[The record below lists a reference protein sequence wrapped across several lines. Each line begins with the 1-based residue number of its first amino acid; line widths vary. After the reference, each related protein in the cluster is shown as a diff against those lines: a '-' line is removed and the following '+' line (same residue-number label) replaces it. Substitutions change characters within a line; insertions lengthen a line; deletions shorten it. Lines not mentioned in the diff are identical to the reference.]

1 MTEELTVALNWI
13 AGEWTNSGDVHE
25 SIDPATGRVIG
36 TYASGGEAAAKAG
49 IAAAQRAFAESPWKR
64 DRQLRYK
71 VLNQLADA
79 YERHTDEL
87 VDLLALENGKIKP
100 EARFE
105 VEMVPAKL
113 RYYASLTRTDYGH
126 AVEAKPG
133 TMSVVLRQAMGVAGV
148 ITPWNSPVVLMIRS
162 LAPALAAGCTTVIKM
177 PGQSAQVAHLQ
188 AKIMAEAADLP
199 VGVINLFSEADSAGS
214 RYMIAAPEIPTISFT
229 GSTNTGRSISEV
241 GSKNLKRFGLELGG
255 KTPMLVFGDA
265 DLDQTIPALQRALTV
280 FAGQFCMTGSRL
292 LVQRSV
298 ADAVRTR
305 LAERLAAVKVGPAAD
320 PSSEMGPVIDKP
332 NVERINKVVEE
343 AIAAGA
349 QVIVRGGPRT
359 DGPLAGGAFY
369 APTLLE
375 ITDSKMDIAQKETFG
390 PVLTMQVF
398 DTEQEAIAL
407 ANDSEYGLA
416 ASIWSRD
423 LDRPLRVAR
432 ELDAGTIWF
441 NDWAIIYDEMEE
453 GGFKQSGAG
462 RLNGRAALE
471 DFLEYKHITF
481 KSGLVGEQ

>member
-1 MTEELTVALNWI
+1 MTDEMTVALNWI
-13 AGEWTNSGDVHE
+13 AGEWTNSGDIHE
-25 SIDPATGRVIG
+25 SINPATGEVIG
-36 TYASGGEAAAKAG
+36 TYASGGVAAAQAS
-49 IAAAQRAFAESPWKR
+49 IAAAQRAFAETPWKR

-100 EARFE
+100 EGKFE
-105 VEMVPAKL
+105 VDMVPHKL
-113 RYYASLTRTDYGH
+113 RYYAALTRTDYGR
-126 AVEAKPG
+126 AVEAVPG
-133 TMSVVLRQAMGVAGV
+133 SISMVLRQAMGVAGV
-148 ITPWNSPVVLMIRS
+148 IAPWNSPVVLTLRS

-177 PGQSAQVAHLQ
+177 PAQSAQVGSLM

-199 VGVINLFSEADSAGS
+199 KGVINLFNEATSEGS
-214 RYMIAAPEIPTISFT
+214 RYLIAAPEIPTISFT

-241 GSKNLKRFGLELGG
+241 GAKTLKRFGLELGG
-255 KTPMLVFGDA
+255 KTPMIVFADA
-265 DLDQTIPALQRALTV
+265 DLEKAVPILQKALTV

-292 LVQRSV
+292 LVHRSV
-298 ADAVRTR
+298 ADEVRTKLAAR
-305 LAERLAAVKVGPAAD
+305 LEAVKVGPASD
-320 PSSEMGPVIDKP
+320 PSSEMGPIIDKA
-332 NVERINKVVEE
+332 NVARINKVVED

-349 QVIVRGGPRT
+349 RVVVRGGPIT
-359 DGPLAGGAFY
+359 DGPRAQGAFY

-375 ITDSKMDIAQKETFG
+375 VTDSKLDIVQKETFG

-398 DTEQEAIAL
+398 DTEQEAIDL

-416 ASIWSRD
+416 ASIWTRD
-423 LDRPLRVAR
+423 LDRPMRVAQ
-432 ELDAGTIWF
+432 EIDAGTIWF
-441 NDWAIIYDEMEE
+441 NDWAVIYDEMEE

-462 RLNGRAALE
+462 RLNGVAAIE

-481 KSGLVGEQ
+481 SPGLAWQ